1 MKVFEMAKAV
11 GEDNKSILAFLAS
24 KNMPAKSH
32 LSVLS
37 DEQADIILKQ
47 FGDQTES
54 KQIKEQMSNPVST
67 KRFRDTDMIPCR
79 SVRGNRVIYA
89 STRTGLVYDWPEFG
103 AVVPVSY
110 ADLLNMYGSQSDYLY
125 TPFIL
130 IEDEDLYLQWQS
142 RLGPI
147 YADWLDL
154 SNPDSVFQQN
164 DFMFERFITNASK
177 SMRELIVT
185 TAVHLIKHG
194 GDVTVRKL
202 QIIDDVCGTA
212 LRELYQ

>member
-47 FGDQTES
+47 FGNQAES

-103 AVVPVSY
+103 AVVPVAY

-130 IEDEDLYLQWQS
+130 IEDEDLY
-142 RLGPI
+142 
-147 YADWLDL
+147 
-154 SNPDSVFQQN
+154 
-164 DFMFERFITNASK
+164 
-177 SMRELIVT
+177 
-185 TAVHLIKHG
+185 
-194 GDVTVRKL
+194 
-202 QIIDDVCGTA
+202 
-212 LRELYQ
+212 

>member
-67 KRFRDTDMIPCR
+67 KKFRDTDMVPCR

-103 AVVPVSY
+103 AVVPVAY

>member
-47 FGDQTES
+47 FGNQTES

>member
-24 KNMPAKSH
+24 KDMPAKSH

-47 FGDQTES
+47 FGNQAES
-54 KQIKEQMSNPVST
+54 TKIKEQMSNPVST

-89 STRTGLVYDWPEFG
+89 SSRTGLVYDWPEFG
-103 AVVPVSY
+103 AVVPVAY

-154 SNPDSVFQQN
+154 SNPDSLFQKN
-164 DFMFERFITNASK
+164 DFMFEQFITRASK

-185 TAVHLIKHG
+185 MAVHLIKHG

>member
-11 GEDNKSILAFLAS
+11 GEDNKSILSFLAS

>member
-37 DEQADIILKQ
+37 NEQADIILKQ

-103 AVVPVSY
+103 AVVPVAY

>member
-1 MKVFEMAKAV
+1 MAKAV

-103 AVVPVSY
+103 AVVPVAY

>member
-47 FGDQTES
+47 FGNQAES
-54 KQIKEQMSNPVST
+54 TKIKEQMSNPVST

-89 STRTGLVYDWPEFG
+89 SSRTGLVYDWPEFS
-103 AVVPVSY
+103 AVVPVAY

-164 DFMFERFITNASK
+164 DFMFEQFITNASK

>member
-47 FGDQTES
+47 FGNQAES

-89 STRTGLVYDWPEFG
+89 SSRTGLVYDWPEFD
-103 AVVPVSY
+103 AVVPVAY

-142 RLGPI
+142 RLVPI

-164 DFMFERFITNASK
+164 DFMFEQFITNASK